1 MITAPAGTV
10 RHSATQH
17 GLRQHLC
24 LLVLLAPLAAGA
36 DTGQEWRF
44 RVYLDDREIGHHH
57 ISLTRNGA
65 ESRLLS
71 RAEFDVTFLS
81 IPLFSYRH
89 EATEVW
95 DHGCL
100 QRIASSTD
108 ENGTGYR
115 VQGAVQGAA
124 FRVTTQAGEQLLP
137 ACISS
142 FAYWDRDFLNRDRLL
157 DPQTG
162 EYLDVEVHYLGEQTI
177 RVRSRETRAHHYR
190 LDTGKTGIELWY
202 SQADHWL
209 ALASTTEDGRLVRY
223 VME

>member
-1 MITAPAGTV
+1 MSS
-10 RHSATQH
+10 RFSALLRL
-17 GLRQHLC
+17 GLAA
-24 LLVLLAPLAAGA
+24 LLLPHAAGA
-36 DTGQEWRF
+36 GTGLEWRF
-44 RVYLDDREIGHHH
+44 RVYLDEREIGHHH

-65 ESRLLS
+65 ESQLLS

-95 DHGCL
+95 DRDCL
-100 QRIASSTD
+100 QSISSTTD

-115 VQGAVQGAA
+115 VQGALQGAA
-124 FRVTTQAGEQLLP
+124 FQLSTHAGDRVLP

-142 FAYWDRDFLNRDRLL
+142 FAYWDRGFLNRDRLL

-162 EYLDVEVHYLGEQTI
+162 EYLDVEVRYLGEQTI
-177 RVRSRETRAHHYR
+177 RVRNRETRAHHYL

-202 SQADHWL
+202 SQTDHWL
-209 ALASTTEDGRLVRY
+209 ALESTVEDDRRLRY